1 MPRGDVAGPCAD
13 RRTAHFVT
21 LRVTGTVNDI
31 WFNLGDLREK
41 GRFLFASQLLGAL
54 YSHPGDRRWRSLSKA
69 IPAATIHAL
78 KAVVHLDF
86 EALIR
91 EYYRDCGGATLSAG
105 TVTPLLRPLKLQ
117 QPNHQDASE
126 YDVSCLSLT
135 HMSVGGIGVKHVA
148 ESSLPGCRAR
158 KRRRGHAEREDQLGS
173 EGCIFGRELK
183 GARKFERLNR
193 AERPFESLYKLLRPA
208 GEFRSKNHSP
218 THALLCVM
226 ATVNMNCVEF
236 YDPKP
241 KPALKASHAQL
252 TRSVLNKHQL
262 PLQPSRSPSVMS
274 AGGVQDND
282 SFDDSFP
289 SLEELLRP
297 PQNRDIPRVPQNH
310 KNVHISKRQLIDESR
325 MLTDPITPNS
335 VYVPGN
341 TQKEP
346 LIIEDD
352 SDDESDDEVEAGV
365 ASSDLLAS
373 IEDQDASECGLA
385 TQDTASTPS
394 SLFGPF
400 TPQDSEYP
408 NADCFSKDRQQ
419 RPFFAEL
426 DSTFPVQVRR
436 PSLNCSKPAKT
447 TGQDQIHLG
456 VEKALVDEMRLS
468 LLRERAGGSCD
479 RGGQEGEDEDDIEAT
494 SGEDKGPISYCQQIN
509 ESLQNQ
515 RVEDETIAVAP
526 LSQDCEH
533 SVESYHTDNDDNE
546 DNEDDED
553 EDVRPLRRRKR
564 RHIESDATETATRK
578 KTCTTRGS
586 TGSWSSP
593 ADAESTLGAG
603 YQEYPLQGFLK
614 CVRIGQETTYNLDFR
629 LLDLPDSFRPSI
641 GLHISNSTSSGESV
655 GGSAHSR
662 VCASHT
668 KGSPPAVQKQ
678 RKRPPLRD
686 RIMSR
691 RGRQSTYSAA
701 DDELLV
707 QLKEDDKLPRDE
719 IAKSFPGRTKG
730 TLQVHYSTK
739 LKSRSQTLKYKKR
752 KGTCSSGFSKDLVD
766 QQLRDALPSTPFI
779 SATADSTKGAH
790 RSILSTRNKEH
801 TAVVP
806 RYSSQGVESDT
817 DEICEVEA
825 LLAKSTVLN
834 VAWYLVKWEGF
845 GDDENTW
852 QEQDDISSDLIN
864 DFEASYQGNYL
875 GVQLLQKRERR
886 GKIEYFVK
894 LKGRP
899 AVENSW
905 EKEVTI
911 NRERILEFEAV

>member
-21 LRVTGTVNDI
+21 LRVTGTVNDV

-78 KAVVHLDF
+78 KAAVHLDF

-91 EYYRDCGGATLSAG
+91 EYYRDCGDRGADRSATLSAG
-105 TVTPLLRPLKLQ
+105 TVTPFLRPLKLQ

-236 YDPKP
+236 YDPNP

-262 PLQPSRSPSVMS
+262 SLQPSRSPSVMS

-325 MLTDPITPNS
+325 LLTDPITLNL

-468 LLRERAGGSCD
+468 PLRERAGGSCD
-479 RGGQEGEDEDDIEAT
+479 RGGVCDIEDELRQTLAEAGGSPPLSAAYSQYNQMDQESQNNTDVREQEGEDEDDIEAT

-578 KTCTTRGS
+578 RVHTRPSTIAQAQTCTTRGS

-593 ADAESTLGAG
+593 ADAESTLGAD
-603 YQEYPLQGFLK
+603 YQEYPLQGL
-614 CVRIGQETTYNLDFR
+614 
-629 LLDLPDSFRPSI
+629 
-641 GLHISNSTSSGESV
+641 
-655 GGSAHSR
+655 
-662 VCASHT
+662 
-668 KGSPPAVQKQ
+668 
-678 RKRPPLRD
+678 
-686 RIMSR
+686 
-691 RGRQSTYSAA
+691 
-701 DDELLV
+701 
-707 QLKEDDKLPRDE
+707 E
-719 IAKSFPGRTKG
+719 I
-730 TLQVHYSTK
+730 
-739 LKSRSQTLKYKKR
+739 
-752 KGTCSSGFSKDLVD
+752 
-766 QQLRDALPSTPFI
+766 
-779 SATADSTKGAH
+779 
-790 RSILSTRNKEH
+790 
-801 TAVVP
+801 
-806 RYSSQGVESDT
+806 
-817 DEICEVEA
+817 
-825 LLAKSTVLN
+825 
-834 VAWYLVKWEGF
+834 
-845 GDDENTW
+845 
-852 QEQDDISSDLIN
+852 
-864 DFEASYQGNYL
+864 
-875 GVQLLQKRERR
+875 
-886 GKIEYFVK
+886 
-894 LKGRP
+894 
-899 AVENSW
+899 
-905 EKEVTI
+905 
-911 NRERILEFEAV
+911 